1 MWPRLRAATMAQGGG
16 WPDPVQP
23 SIRRC
28 KRSYP
33 MFRPACVTALCS
45 VLILTACEDMTREET
60 MVVGGLTGA
69 ALGVVTA
76 KALDAD
82 NDWKIIGGLAGA
94 AAGVLVARNAARDEC
109 AYSRGDGTYVI
120 RPCP

>member
-1 MWPRLRAATMAQGGG
+1 
-16 WPDPVQP
+16 
-23 SIRRC
+23 
-28 KRSYP
+28 
-33 MFRPACVTALCS
+33 MFRPVF
-45 VLILTACEDMTREET
+45 LIASCAMLTFTACEDMTRQES

-82 NDWKIIGGLAGA
+82 DDWTIIGGLAGA
-94 AAGVLVARNAARDEC
+94 AAGVLVARNVERDEC

>member
-1 MWPRLRAATMAQGGG
+1 MPMLRPVCLAAIGAILG
-16 WPDPVQP
+16 
-23 SIRRC
+23 
-28 KRSYP
+28 
-33 MFRPACVTALCS
+33 
-45 VLILTACEDMTREET
+45 LTACEDMTREET

-82 NDWKIIGGLAGA
+82 DDWKIIGGLAGA